1 MGTELMAAEPTQQF
15 DFVTNKVQCMTL
27 DTLKRTVKEKDWD
40 GNPVKGIYHYQVI
53 ERVGQICNKYNLNW
67 EIHEIFASSTGPKAM
82 MGVSIARELEEQYG
96 EKAVEAHILRRVY
109 ATIDI
114 KNWETEELTTALAI
128 SFHQDGLTFAI
139 GPCVRICHNQC
150 ILGAERRCSNYG
162 GKDKLSIEEMFDRV
176 DEWLKNFETEMTED
190 RERIRRLKERTLS
203 ATDIYLLI
211 GMLVTA
217 RVTHD
222 SSTINAL
229 LRDEEKVKTY
239 PLNQAQISAFT
250 ENMLL
255 LSREKAERGQTVTA
269 WDAYNVA
276 TEIYKP
282 GKTDFPSIIP
292 QNTAMAEMMLEF

>member
-15 DFVTNKVQCMTL
+15 DFNSNKVQSMTL
-27 DTLKRTVKEKDWD
+27 QTLKRTVLEKDWE
-40 GNPVKGIYHYQVI
+40 GKPVKGIYHYQVI
-53 ERVGQICNKYNLNW
+53 ERVGEICDKYHLDW
-67 EIHEIFASSTGPKAM
+67 DIREVFASSTGPKAM

-114 KNWETEELTTALAI
+114 KNWETEELLTALAI
-128 SFHQDGLTFAI
+128 SFHQDGITMAI

-150 ILGAERRCSNYG
+150 ILGDQHRCSNYG
-162 GKDKLSIEEMFDRV
+162 VSKLTTDELFNRV
-176 DEWLKNFETEMTED
+176 DAWLKNFETEMTED
-190 RERIRRLKERTLS
+190 RERIRRMKERTLS
-203 ATDIYLLI
+203 ATEIYTLI
-211 GMLVTA
+211 GMLVTE

-222 SSTINAL
+222 SSKINSML
-229 LRDEEKVKTY
+229 SDEDKVKQY
-239 PLNQAQISAFT
+239 ALNQAQISSFT
-250 ENMLL
+250 EAMLIL
-255 LSREKAERGQTVTA
+255 ARKKAELGQPVTA

-292 QNTAMAEMMLEF
+292 QNAAMAEMMLNF